1 MEIFVFAVV
10 VGVVGLLAAFSVGF
24 ETGLVFIG
32 IYLVFLVV
40 GGWALTFSAR
50 RHLVMVVPAPVGVV
64 GAAVQQHF
72 AGAGWRAVKG
82 EGAFNYQSRGIGLG
96 AYGTENPVLSIE
108 LEDLHDGTTGV
119 EVWMSEWMSR
129 IGIAASVDRVVSK
142 KWWLARKLAEYR
154 P

>member
-1 MEIFVFAVV
+1 M
-10 VGVVGLLAAFSVGF
+10 
-24 ETGLVFIG
+24 
-32 IYLVFLVV
+32 V

-64 GAAVQQHF
+64 GDAVQQHF
-72 AGAGWRAVKG
+72 AGGGWRAVKG
-82 EGAFNYQSRGIGLG
+82 EGAFNSQARGIGMS
-96 AYGTENPVLSIE
+96 AYGTGNPVVSIE

-129 IGIAASVDRVVSK
+129 IGIAASCDRGVSK